1 VIPRFLPFTLAL
13 SLAGGIAVAG
23 DVSRAAEPA
32 EKVVRLGFVSPVSY
46 STDAR
51 CIDGF
56 WQRLRE
62 LGWVEGQNMVIDE
75 RSADERL
82 DRLPALMT
90 EVIER
95 KIDVLVTYSTPGA
108 LAAKN
113 ATSTVPVVITNM
125 ADPIRSGIATNLAH
139 PDGNLTGLSLGWAEG
154 MSAKWLEFLQETVPH
169 LSTVTVIANANP
181 LDNPVVRERVKEV
194 QAAASTRRIKVKL
207 VVVPTLEAVDR
218 ALRQARR
225 EVQAVLVLGDLFTFE
240 HRGQV
245 ATLAAKHRLPVMY
258 PLREYVDSGGL
269 MAYGTDRANMFRR
282 SAEYVDKILRGAK
295 PGDLPIE
302 EPTKFELVVNLKA
315 AKGLGITIPESIL
328 MRADEVIR

>member
-1 VIPRFLPFTLAL
+1 VLASQPL
-13 SLAGGIAVAG
+13 
-23 DVSRAAEPA
+23 RAE
-32 EKVVRLGFVSPVSY
+32 ETQQKVVHLGFVSPVSY

-62 LGWVEGQNMVIDE
+62 LGWVEGHNMVIE
-75 RSADERL
+75 QRSADGRL

-90 EVIER
+90 EVIAR

-154 MSAKWLEFLQETVPH
+154 MSAKWLEFLQETIPH
-169 LSTVTVIANANP
+169 LSTLVMIANADP
-181 LDNPVVRERVKEV
+181 LDNPLTRVRAKEV
-194 QAAASTRRIKVKL
+194 EAAASTRRIKLKL
-207 VVVPTLEAVDR
+207 VVVPTLEALDR
-218 ALRQARR
+218 ALKQARR
-225 EVQAVLVLGDLFTFE
+225 EGQAALVLGDLFTFE
-240 HRGQV
+240 HRGEV
-245 ATLAAKHRLPVMY
+245 ATLAARHRLPVMY

-315 AKGLGITIPESIL
+315 AKALGITIPESIL
-328 MRADEVIR
+328 LRADEVIK